1 MTLWFVFALMTAAAI
16 FAVLWPLGR
25 RSSAQADG
33 SETVVYR
40 DQLSEIDRD
49 ASTGLINPPEAAA
62 ARVEISRRLLAAAD
76 NEREPPVGVNLGLRR
91 TAAVIALVGLPLV
104 AIGLYGVLGSPG
116 LPDFPLAQR
125 SRVPDGTQSLGNL
138 IAQVEQHLEKSP
150 TDGRGWSVI
159 APVYARL
166 GRTDDAVRAFRNS
179 ITYNGE
185 SSERRADL
193 GEALVAAANG
203 VVTAE
208 AKTEF
213 ERAVALNADEVKAN
227 YFLGL
232 AAEQDGRAADAASI
246 WRTMLEKAPPDA
258 PWRTLVQTALV
269 RVGGSPVPGPSR
281 EAVAAAKDMSE
292 TDRNTMIHSM
302 VERLAARLKQNGD
315 DVEGWLRLVRAYVV
329 LGDSDKA
336 RTASSDAREAVSKD
350 PQRLQ
355 QLNEGLK
362 SLGFPAPGPS
372 NEAVAAAKDMSQ
384 TDRSAMIQGMV
395 ERLATRLKQNGDDVE
410 GWLRL
415 VRAYMVLGD
424 ADKAKAASSDARQA
438 VAKDPERLQRLNEG
452 LKNLGLDG

>member
-25 RSSAQADG
+25 GSRVRADG
-33 SETVVYR
+33 SEAAVYR
-40 DQLSEIDRD
+40 DQLGEIDRD

-76 NEREPPVGVNLGLRR
+76 NQRELPLGANLRLRR
-91 TAAVIALVGLPLV
+91 LAAVVALVGLPVV

-125 SRVPDGTQSLGNL
+125 NHTPDGTQSLDNL
-138 IAQVEQHLEKSP
+138 VAQVEQHLEQNP
-150 TDGRGWSVI
+150 RDGRGWSVI
-159 APVYARL
+159 APVYARM
-166 GRTDDAVRAFRNS
+166 GRLDDAIRAFRNS
-179 ITYNGE
+179 IAYNGE
-185 SSERRADL
+185 SSGRRADL
-193 GEALVAAANG
+193 GEALVAAASG

-213 ERAVALNADEVKAN
+213 ERAIALNADEVKAN

-232 AAEQDGRAADAASI
+232 AAEQDGRSADAASI
-246 WRTMLEKAPPDA
+246 WRTMLEKAPANA
-258 PWRTLVQTALV
+258 PWRPLVQAALV
-269 RVGGSPVPGPSR
+269 RVGGSPVPEPSK

-292 TDRNTMIHSM
+292 TDRNAMIHS
-302 VERLAARLKQNGD
+302 
-315 DVEGWLRLVRAYVV
+315 
-329 LGDSDKA
+329 
-336 RTASSDAREAVSKD
+336 
-350 PQRLQ
+350 
-355 QLNEGLK
+355 
-362 SLGFPAPGPS
+362 
-372 NEAVAAAKDMSQ
+372 
-384 TDRSAMIQGMV
+384 MV

-424 ADKAKAASSDARQA
+424 ADKVKAASSDARQA
-438 VAKDPERLQRLNEG
+438 VAKDPERLQQLNEG